1 MKSSNINIINI
12 YVPNLMRKCYNVS
25 NKELSDLERYLL
37 ILVEKNIYKA
47 REIGGLGLFMED
59 TINEAINV
67 SRLEGFGESYD
78 HIAAEME

>member
-1 MKSSNINIINI
+1 
-12 YVPNLMRKCYNVS
+12 MRKCYNVS